1 MTSIASP
8 CCTGSAERAHDE
20 QGSAPSL
27 SDLLRAIF
35 CCGAD
40 KAENLEEHASGREGV
55 AESLPEEDQSLSPED
70 ARKLAEKMSGPIV
83 VTVGEPIA
91 ATEDDV

>member
-1 MTSIASP
+1 M
-8 CCTGSAERAHDE
+8 
-20 QGSAPSL
+20 
-27 SDLLRAIF
+27 
-35 CCGAD
+35 
-40 KAENLEEHASGREGV
+40 EEHASGREGV

-91 ATEDDV
+91 ATEDDI